1 MPLTILLADDSMT
14 AQKMGKEILIGAG
27 YEVIAVSNGA
37 AAAKKLAEKPDIII
51 LDVFMPGYTGL
62 EICEKVRASIDT
74 AKTPVLL
81 TVGQMEHFD
90 PQESARVKADGLII
104 KPFVASDLIA
114 TIKKIEEKMNAA
126 AAAAE
131 TPAYEKTMI
140 LDRAQIQ
147 EFKDASYD
155 EWKTDAAEEPPPLPM
170 EMSQEMGSAPAFAD
184 DMMSAP
190 AAPAFDE
197 TVNYPP
203 AIPAAMPTTP
213 SAAAAAPAFDE
224 TVNFPPAM
232 PSPAPDISM
241 DETVNFPPASAPS
254 LDFTPISMDAPPAIM
269 MDPVPSVPQAASE
282 IEFTSAPR
290 GLDAKIVVEEGL
302 EADNIEVAAPMQDPA
317 LVTDAS
323 TMATEFVTKF
333 GVEKEEED
341 NYVPG
346 FDKPAQEVAA
356 VAPPADDDFE
366 ARVAAA
372 MNSYETEA
380 PPAIEVVDTPEVE
393 IVEVPAPEAPA
404 SIAMDAMPA
413 PISIDEVAPEIGTDT
428 AGTDTAGTD
437 TAGTD
442 TAKMDAVVEEYADA
456 VIEVVEEAAAEQ
468 GVPVSQMP
476 PEGMQDAALVE
487 QMQQAFAD
495 LPVAPPAP
503 VEEPVV
509 QAAVAAIPEAPVAA
523 SNTVPDM
530 ELANALAAAVGG
542 EPPPAA
548 APLAAAVAAAS
559 PGLDPHTIAAV
570 VSRVMEKMLP
580 SIMTEVAKE
589 LDNAKSK

>member
-1 MPLTILLADDSMT
+1 MALTILLADDSMT

-155 EWKTDAAEEPPPLPM
+155 EWKSDAAEEPPPLPM
-170 EMSQEMGSAPAFAD
+170 QMSQEMGSAPAFAD

-203 AIPAAMPTTP
+203 AIPVAMPTTP
-213 SAAAAAPAFDE
+213 SAAAPAFDE
-224 TVNFPPAM
+224 TVNFPPTM
-232 PSPAPDISM
+232 PSAASDISM
-241 DETVNFPPASAPS
+241 DETVNFSPSAAPS
-254 LDFTPISMDAPPAIM
+254 PVPSMDFAPLSMDAPPAIM
-269 MDPVPSVPQAASE
+269 MDPVPPVPQAASE

-290 GLDAKIVVEEGL
+290 GLDAKIMVEEGL
-302 EADNIEVAAPMQDPA
+302 EADNVEVAAAMPDPA

-341 NYVPG
+341 SYVPG
-346 FDKPAQEVAA
+346 FDKPAPEVAA
-356 VAPPADDDFE
+356 IATPTEDDFE
-366 ARVAAA
+366 ARVAA
-372 MNSYETEA
+372 
-380 PPAIEVVDTPEVE
+380 
-393 IVEVPAPEAPA
+393 
-404 SIAMDAMPA
+404 
-413 PISIDEVAPEIGTDT
+413 
-428 AGTDTAGTD
+428 
-437 TAGTD
+437 
-442 TAKMDAVVEEYADA
+442 
-456 VIEVVEEAAAEQ
+456 
-468 GVPVSQMP
+468 
-476 PEGMQDAALVE
+476 
-487 QMQQAFAD
+487 
-495 LPVAPPAP
+495 
-503 VEEPVV
+503 
-509 QAAVAAIPEAPVAA
+509 
-523 SNTVPDM
+523 
-530 ELANALAAAVGG
+530 
-542 EPPPAA
+542 
-548 APLAAAVAAAS
+548 
-559 PGLDPHTIAAV
+559 
-570 VSRVMEKMLP
+570 
-580 SIMTEVAKE
+580 
-589 LDNAKSK
+589 

>member
-1 MPLTILLADDSMT
+1 MALTILLADDSMT

-27 YEVIAVSNGA
+27 YQVIAVSNGA

-155 EWKTDAAEEPPPLPM
+155 EWKTDAAEEPPPPLPM
-170 EMSQEMGSAPAFAD
+170 QMSQEMGSAPAFAD
-184 DMMSAP
+184 DMMGAP

-203 AIPAAMPTTP
+203 AIPAAP
-213 SAAAAAPAFDE
+213 SAAAPAFDE
-224 TVNFPPAM
+224 TVNYPPAI
-232 PSPAPDISM
+232 PSSAPDISM
-241 DETVNFPPASAPS
+241 DETVNFAPDTAPS
-254 LDFTPISMDAPPAIM
+254 VDFTPMDAPVMDAPPAIM

-290 GLDAKIVVEEGL
+290 GMDAKIVVEEGL
-302 EADNIEVAAPMQDPA
+302 EADNIDVAATMPDPA

-323 TMATEFVTKF
+323 TMATEFATKF
-333 GVEKEEED
+333 GVDKEEED
-341 NYVPG
+341 SYVPG
-346 FDKPAQEVAA
+346 FDKPEGEIAPISVAA
-356 VAPPADDDFE
+356 PAADDDFE

-380 PPAIEVVDTPEVE
+380 PPAIEVID
-393 IVEVPAPEAPA
+393 PAPEAPA

-413 PISIDEVAPEIGTDT
+413 PAPIDEIAEVAPGI
-428 AGTDTAGTD
+428 
-437 TAGTD
+437 GTD
-442 TAKMDAVVEEYADA
+442 TAKMDAVVEAYADA
-456 VIEVVEEAAAEQ
+456 VTEVVEELAAEK
-468 GVPVSQMP
+468 GVEVSQLP

-487 QMQQAFAD
+487 QMQEAFAD

-503 VEEPVV
+503 VEEPVA
-509 QAAVAAIPEAPVAA
+509 QSATLTPEAPVAIAATNTA
-523 SNTVPDM
+523 SNTAPDM
-530 ELANALAAAVGG
+530 ELATALAAAVGG
-542 EPPPAA
+542 EPPAAA

-589 LDNAKSK
+589 LDNAKTK